1 MHTGQIVFGVVVAI
15 ILLIVT
21 ILSFVFYSKIDKTRY
36 SKLKNGVMGASIA
49 ALLVFVIAIVMFI
62 VVAVKSKSEINY
74 GSWSL
79 GLGIIFGVVILVVG
93 IIDIWAT
100 YSIVTAPLYTPTNE
114 ADKSALVFGLA
125 SGGLAIAAAAML
137 MVVGIFVGFMMYGG
151 ETYVVA
157 TPSTT
162 YTVTTPSVDVDGGTV
177 RVVPRN
183 VTLPAPLPAPLPTGT
198 RVARRPLPPPG
209 DLPLPPVM

>member
-100 YSIVTAPLYTPTNE
+100 YSIVTDDVYTPTNKD
-114 ADKSALVFGLA
+114 DKSALVFGLA

-137 MVVGIFVGFMMYGG
+137 MVVGIFAGFMMYSG
-151 ETYVVA
+151 ETYTVT

-183 VTLPAPLPAPLPTGT
+183 VTLPAPLPTGT

>member
-183 VTLPAPLPAPLPTGT
+183 VTLPAPLPTGT